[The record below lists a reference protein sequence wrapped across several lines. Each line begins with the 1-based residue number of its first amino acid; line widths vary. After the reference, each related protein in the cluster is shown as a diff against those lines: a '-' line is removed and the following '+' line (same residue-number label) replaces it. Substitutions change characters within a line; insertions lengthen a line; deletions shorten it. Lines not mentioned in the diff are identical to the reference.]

1 MEGVYNLQELQ
12 EIIAQE
18 KGVLLYFSSDSC
30 SVCKVLKPKVSELLQ
45 LHFTGMQVRYVNTEL
60 SPLISGQF
68 RVFTIPTI
76 LIFFEG
82 KEQARFS
89 RNISLHQLE
98 EALSRP
104 YSLVFDLRDYR

>member
-1 MEGVYNLQELQ
+1 MEGIYNLHELQ
-12 EIIAQE
+12 VIIEHE

-30 SVCKVLKPKVSELLQ
+30 SVCKVLKPKVAELLQ
-45 LHFTGMQVRYVNTEL
+45 EHFPKMKVRYVNTEL

-76 LIFFEG
+76 LICFEG

-98 EALSRP
+98 ESLSRP
-104 YSLVFDLRDYR
+104 YSLVFED